1 MGLCPRTLEFSI
13 IFQIKFMVH
22 YFLGLQVNKKSL
34 ETLAAKRVKKIP
46 CMRKISIVIAD
57 SEMQGPVHKEQREA
71 SYS

>member
-1 MGLCPRTLEFSI
+1 
-13 IFQIKFMVH
+13 MVH

-57 SEMQGPVHKEQREA
+57 SEMQGPVHKEQREP